1 MHGDD
6 TAERSSLCDQGP
18 IWALTGQ
25 AVTTASRDAGAQVR
39 IIYVNACL
47 MTLGAAR
54 DVHVMKA
61 RVGL

>member
-1 MHGDD
+1 MGINGTGGYNRLLRCRRAGTRHG
-6 TAERSSLCDQGP
+6 
-18 IWALTGQ
+18 

-54 DVHVMKA
+54 DVHVRRA
-61 RVGL
+61 IGVSL